1 MTKRG
6 IFRPSSK
13 SKLAYRLST
22 RCRFLILEGAVR
34 SSKSYTLNDAFLDRV
49 QTLPDCN
56 ILVSGHSSSAVSRNV
71 IAEWKKAIGSD
82 RFKTVKTDKDEY
94 LLIDFKGLK
103 GKKFYLRGAAKAND
117 FEQIQGSTFGAWYP
131 DEITRHHESFWDM
144 ALTRLSLDYS
154 FGMGSLNPD
163 NPYHWFKERFLDKEE
178 LYTEDE
184 NGYSQYKKVHFV
196 LDDNPSLSDEYK
208 ESLKSSFSGV
218 FYDRYILG
226 KWVKAEGLVYPHFDP
241 NRHIIPYEKIPNKMD
256 ELRVA
261 LDYGTQNACT
271 FGFYGRIGKDWI
283 KINEYYHSGRD
294 SGKQK
299 TNAQYKDDLITFF
312 KENNIPLTTKVIV
325 DPSAAG
331 FKADLRQRRNQSD
344 IEFKVNNASNKVAKG
359 IQYLSTL
366 IGNDNYYISD
376 RCIETK
382 KEYATYSWDAKKQ
395 KDEPIKE
402 NDHCMDADRYAVYT
416 VFGSM
421 K

>member
-1 MTKRG
+1 MSESDV
-6 IFRPSSK
+6 FEPSAK
-13 SKLAYRLST
+13 SKLAYSSIMNRTAKMTL
-22 RCRFLILEGAVR
+22 LEGAIR
-34 SSKSYTLNDAFLDRV
+34 SSKSFTSDMASLHRIS
-49 QTLPDCN
+49 TLPACN
-56 ILVSGHSSSAVSRNV
+56 VMLSGNTTASVARNV
-71 IAEWKKAIGSD
+71 VGEWRKTLGSW
-82 RFKTVKTDKDEY
+82 RFKMNKEGRDEFMSINY
-94 LLIDFKGLK
+94 KGLSD
-103 GKKFYLRGAAKAND
+103 KKFYVVGGGKAND
-117 FEQIQGSTFGAWYP
+117 ADKIKGITLGYWYADELTEQVK
-131 DEITRHHESFWDM
+131 SFTDM
-144 ALTRLSLDYS
+144 AYSRLSLPYS
-154 FGMGSLNPD
+154 QCVATTNPD
-163 NPYHWFKERFLDKEE
+163 NPFHYVKENYVDNQE
-178 LYTEDE
+178 LINKGLLNVFSFD
-184 NGYSQYKKVHFV
+184 
-196 LDDNPSLSDEYK
+196 LDDNPSLTEEYK
-208 ESLKSSFSGV
+208 DSLKAQYKGV